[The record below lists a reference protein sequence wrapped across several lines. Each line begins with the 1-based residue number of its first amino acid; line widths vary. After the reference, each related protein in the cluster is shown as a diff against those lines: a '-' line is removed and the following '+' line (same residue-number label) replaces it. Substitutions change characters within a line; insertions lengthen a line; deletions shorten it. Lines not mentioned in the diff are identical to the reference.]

1 MGKERISAREPG
13 RVATTGRITTGSL
26 DTRPAEAEPSAQ
38 AARMDSL
45 YRLQRHVYDATRP
58 LFLPGRDRMLRGI
71 AVPAGGAI
79 LEVGCGTGRNLRVL
93 APRLPGTTL
102 CGLDVSAEMLRTATA
117 KLPVSLASRV
127 VFARSAAGAGDP
139 REPFA
144 RVEPFDAI
152 AFSYSLS
159 MMPDREAALCG
170 ALAALAP
177 EGTIHLVDFGEFEA
191 WPGPARI
198 AAFAWLAA
206 WHVRPQPTGAAILRS
221 LGLPVIE
228 ERLFGGYAVVARSRR
243 ATYGTRP

>member
-1 MGKERISAREPG
+1 
-13 RVATTGRITTGSL
+13 
-26 DTRPAEAEPSAQ
+26 
-38 AARMDSL
+38 
-45 YRLQRHVYDATRP
+45 
-58 LFLPGRDRMLRGI
+58 
-71 AVPAGGAI
+71 
-79 LEVGCGTGRNLRVL
+79 
-93 APRLPGTTL
+93 
-102 CGLDVSAEMLRTATA
+102 MLRTATA